1 MTIRQVKTQEGKT
14 LVEYHN
20 TRKWASA
27 KRGSTNEFPW
37 CMSTKKWM
45 MNNSPKEEWWLKRRE
60 LVEHKRTKQRGKI
73 KIIDFLTCEAFRR
86 WFFQRWCLKH
96 LRCPSTTSPN

>member
-1 MTIRQVKTQEGKT
+1 MKTQEGKT

-37 CMSTKKWM
+37 RVSTKKWM

-60 LVEHKRTKQRGKI
+60 LVGHKRTKQRGKI

-86 WFFQRWCLKH
+86 WLSKDDV
-96 LRCPSTTSPN
+96 